1 MVRMFA
7 RRAKFLF
14 LARSVS
20 EGDHQPTRARN
31 EREAEAYRGS
41 RCPRCWGD
49 NEPSWSPSL
58 TLFEVALFI
67 DFRDVRATYWLPSP
81 PRAIVSGI
89 FFGYRGVGAASGLNS
104 NCAVRKC
111 TRAPGKMMC
120 ASRLAHA
127 RRDLDCS
134 AIRSTCLQLSSALH
148 ARLCFCDL
156 VRMDG
161 RVREELA

>member
-1 MVRMFA
+1 MSRTAHGCTRSRSRSEFDGKHKKA
-7 RRAKFLF
+7 DAKASAFFCCLCRTGTQRRELF
-14 LARSVS
+14 WLLVANRVCYKC
-20 EGDHQPTRARN
+20 RN
-31 EREAEAYRGS
+31 IQSA
-41 RCPRCWGD
+41 
-49 NEPSWSPSL
+49 
-58 TLFEVALFI
+58 
-67 DFRDVRATYWLPSP
+67 WLPSP

-156 VRMDG
+156 VRIDG

>member
-1 MVRMFA
+1 MCRNGKDVVVLRTA
-7 RRAKFLF
+7 HGVCL
-14 LARSVS
+14 RSVS

-81 PRAIVSGI
+81 PRG
-89 FFGYRGVGAASGLNS
+89 RGVGGAML
-104 NCAVRKC
+104 
-111 TRAPGKMMC
+111 T
-120 ASRLAHA
+120 
-127 RRDLDCS
+127 D
-134 AIRSTCLQLSSALH
+134 
-148 ARLCFCDL
+148 
-156 VRMDG
+156 
-161 RVREELA
+161 